1 MLTTIPR
8 DVPDMDLLSYST
20 LMLVVDMA
28 ATMNKKEILDAFSI
42 DEAEFTLDERT
53 YFDEFYAY
61 GKGMAIHTV
70 GQNLIAATRGR
81 NGAQAAMQY
90 LKRFA
95 KEFESDVEGDSTG
108 SFSFTFGSIDKTP

>member
-1 MLTTIPR
+1 
-8 DVPDMDLLSYST
+8 MDLLSYST

-28 ATMNKKEILDAFSI
+28 ATMNKAEILETFSIDPAEFSI
-42 DEAEFTLDERT
+42 DERI
-53 YFDEFYAY
+53 YFDEFYAH

-95 KEFESDVEGDSTG
+95 KEFESDIEGDSSG
-108 SFSFTFGSIDKTP
+108 SFSFTFGSMKE